1 MNNLFFDRE
10 WPEKY
15 AVIDIED
22 YDKLKVIL
30 EIVERVKEAEII
42 GDFLWQLIRS
52 EYLRVSNA
60 KEYHGEEIKDI
71 KLFKQEIENKM
82 NHTELGKID
91 EFKIN
96 QLIEELDRLIEHLK

>member
-30 EIVERVKEAEII
+30 EIVERVKEAEITGVITIDAAKKGFDYEI
-42 GDFLWQLIRS
+42 GC
-52 EYLRVSNA
+52 
-60 KEYHGEEIKDI
+60 
-71 KLFKQEIENKM
+71 
-82 NHTELGKID
+82 
-91 EFKIN
+91 
-96 QLIEELDRLIEHLK
+96 